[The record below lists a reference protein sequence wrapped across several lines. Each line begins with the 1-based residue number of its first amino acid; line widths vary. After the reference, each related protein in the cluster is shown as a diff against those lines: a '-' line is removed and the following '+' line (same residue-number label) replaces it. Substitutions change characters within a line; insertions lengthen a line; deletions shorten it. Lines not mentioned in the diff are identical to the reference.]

1 MKIGEL
7 SQLSNVSQ
15 RMIRY
20 YEEQGLISPARSG
33 GNYRNYSKDDVCR
46 LGRIRILQDAGLT
59 LKVIHSLLP
68 CMTGEPIR
76 FEPCSLVRATLL
88 DEKSKLE
95 ARIRILSESRS
106 LLDSYLSDM
115 RGEADTS
122 SPPETPV
129 FAQPAR
135 QAPRAAADGRL
146 AIHGTARR

>member
-7 SQLSNVSQ
+7 SQVSGVSQ

-76 FEPCSLVRATLL
+76 FEPCSLVRSTLL

-106 LLDSYLSDM
+106 LLDSYLIDM
-115 RGEADTS
+115 LGEADTS

-129 FAQPAR
+129 FAQQAR
-135 QAPRAAADGRL
+135 QATLAAPSGR
-146 AIHGTARR
+146 

>member
-1 MKIGEL
+1 MKIGKL

-33 GNYRNYSKDDVCR
+33 GNYRNYSEDDVCR

-68 CMTGEPIR
+68 CMTGDPIR
-76 FEPCSLVRATLL
+76 FEPCSLVRSTLL
-88 DEKSKLE
+88 NEKSKLE

-115 RGEADTS
+115 PSEADTS

-135 QAPRAAADGRL
+135 QVSRAAANDHL
-146 AIHGTARR
+146 AIHGTARS